1 MTMMMMMVMM
11 MMIYVHIYY
20 DEVSVCLSVTKN
32 DHLLSARAERQRRKA
47 RRPLGLVMMMMIGD
61 ICFSPPDTLSYF
73 LQKQHILG
81 TSFCESHGQGRH
93 DYFRF
98 LAMYFSGF
106 N

>member
-1 MTMMMMMVMM
+1 MMKC
-11 MMIYVHIYY
+11 
-20 DEVSVCLSVTKN
+20 SACLSVTKN

-81 TSFCESHGQGRH
+81 TSFCESHGQGRQMD

-98 LAMYFSGF
+98 LAMYFSGL

>member
-1 MTMMMMMVMM
+1 MMK
-11 MMIYVHIYY
+11 
-20 DEVSVCLSVTKN
+20 CLFLTKN
-32 DHLLSARAERQRRKA
+32 DHFLSARAVRQRRKA

-73 LQKQHILG
+73 PQKQHILG
-81 TSFCESHGQGRH
+81 TSFCESHGQGRQMD

-98 LAMYFSGF
+98 LAMYFSGL